1 MTIKEEMVSI
11 KSNEIQFL
19 QVRSPQGAC
28 KAMQSKLILELYDTL
43 IGSIANVKGLKDAIQ
58 PSHEGIKD
66 IGAKAVLANNKGRLT
81 TKIKAINSICP
92 GRIKAKHKLIE
103 VTNKTNKI
111 KVASTIPN
119 PKNSGNP

>member
-1 MTIKEEMVSI
+1 M
-11 KSNEIQFL
+11 
-19 QVRSPQGAC
+19 
-28 KAMQSKLILELYDTL
+28 LEVQETL
-43 IGSIANVKGLKDAIQ
+43 IGSIANVKGLKEAIH

-92 GRIKAKHKLIE
+92 GRINAKHKLIE

-111 KVASTIPN
+111 KVVNTMPN